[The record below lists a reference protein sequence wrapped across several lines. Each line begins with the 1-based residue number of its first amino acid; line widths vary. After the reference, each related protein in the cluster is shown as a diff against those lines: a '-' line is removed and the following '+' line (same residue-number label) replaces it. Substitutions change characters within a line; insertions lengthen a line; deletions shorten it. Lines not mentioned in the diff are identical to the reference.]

1 MTRDAR
7 ANLRAVLNP
16 RSVAIIGASENPNKI
31 GGRPLL
37 FLSRFGY
44 QGKVYPINP
53 KRSEAQGYKSYPDL
67 AALPEVPEVAVIVVP
82 GDLALQA
89 VEEAARAGVKVA
101 IVMASGFGETASVEA
116 QAQERRMKQLADESG
131 MRVIGPNSQGL
142 ANFGSGAVLSFS
154 TMFLEATP
162 LDGPVGIVSQSGGM
176 SVVPYGLLR
185 NRGIG
190 VRHVHATGNDCDV
203 SVGELAGVL
212 AEDPE
217 LKLLLLYLETIR
229 DADAMVQ
236 MAQTARNR
244 GLPVIALKSG
254 RTTAGQDA
262 ARSHTGALA
271 NEDRVVDAFFEQ
283 QGIWRA
289 QNMSELVQAT
299 ELYLKGWRPQ
309 GRRLV
314 VVSNSGAVCVMAA
327 DAATAAGMPMARL
340 SDATRTALNAVL
352 PSFATTSNPVDITA
366 ALLSNS
372 RLFSDILP
380 ALAQDPAA
388 DAFLIGIPVAGQGYD
403 IDAFAQDSAAF
414 ALQTGKPVAVSAPQ
428 ESVASRFK
436 AEGLPVFQTEADAIA
451 ALNQFVS
458 HLELIAN
465 VQKSAP
471 VHTPAK
477 RAQTKAER
485 MLNEADSLTLLQRYG
500 VPVIAHQLCRTVDE
514 TARALTAFGAPVALK
529 GCSADI
535 VHKTEFGLVQ
545 LNLRTAEEVR
555 ASFDRMR
562 AAIEQQQAR
571 FDGVIVAQMASGR
584 RELMIGARVDPV
596 FGPVVV
602 LGDGGKYV
610 EALPDVQ
617 LLLPPF
623 TMEDVRRA
631 LARLRIAPLFDGVRG
646 EAPLD
651 VDAFSSAAE
660 AVGRL
665 MLDASAGVTNLDLN
679 PVIVGSRGEG
689 CRAVDAVVYVSR

>member
-1 MTRDAR
+1 
-7 ANLRAVLNP
+7 
-16 RSVAIIGASENPNKI
+16 
-31 GGRPLL
+31 
-37 FLSRFGY
+37 
-44 QGKVYPINP
+44 
-53 KRSEAQGYKSYPDL
+53 
-67 AALPEVPEVAVIVVP
+67 
-82 GDLALQA
+82 
-89 VEEAARAGVKVA
+89 
-101 IVMASGFGETASVEA
+101 
-116 QAQERRMKQLADESG
+116 
-131 MRVIGPNSQGL
+131 
-142 ANFGSGAVLSFS
+142 
-154 TMFLEATP
+154 
-162 LDGPVGIVSQSGGM
+162 
-176 SVVPYGLLR
+176 
-185 NRGIG
+185 
-190 VRHVHATGNDCDV
+190 
-203 SVGELAGVL
+203 
-212 AEDPE
+212 
-217 LKLLLLYLETIR
+217 
-229 DADAMVQ
+229 
-236 MAQTARNR
+236 
-244 GLPVIALKSG
+244 
-254 RTTAGQDA
+254 
-262 ARSHTGALA
+262 
-271 NEDRVVDAFFEQ
+271 
-283 QGIWRA
+283 
-289 QNMSELVQAT
+289 
-299 ELYLKGWRPQ
+299 
-309 GRRLV
+309 
-314 VVSNSGAVCVMAA
+314 
-327 DAATAAGMPMARL
+327 
-340 SDATRTALNAVL
+340 LNAVL

-465 VQKSAP
+465 VQKRAP
-471 VHTPAK
+471 LHTLPR
-477 RAQTKAER
+477 RARTKADR
-485 MLNEADSLTLLQRYG
+485 MLNEADSLSLLQRYG

-514 TARALTAFGAPVALK
+514 AVRALTAVGRPVALK

-535 VHKTEFGLVQ
+535 VHKTELGLVQ
-545 LNLRTAEEVR
+545 LNLRSAEEVR
-555 ASFDRMR
+555 VSFDRMR

-584 RELMIGARVDPV
+584 RELMIGARIDPV

-631 LARLRIAPLFDGVRG
+631 LTRLRIAPLFAGVRG
-646 EAPLD
+646 ESPLD
-651 VDAFSSAAE
+651 VDAFASAAE

-679 PVIVGSRGEG
+679 PVIVGSSGEG